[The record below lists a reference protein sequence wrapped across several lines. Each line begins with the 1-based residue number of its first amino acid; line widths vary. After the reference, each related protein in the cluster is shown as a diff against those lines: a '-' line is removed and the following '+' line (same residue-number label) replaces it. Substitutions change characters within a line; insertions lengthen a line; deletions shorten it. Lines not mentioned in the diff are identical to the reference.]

1 MKKQFAIALLLLV
14 GVISLNAQEEF
25 KPGGSG
31 IGVVFFN
38 YKYDLTQDVT
48 RTSSFNLE
56 RAYLG
61 YKYDFAKN
69 LSGRVIFDVSYD
81 NDAKAFTA
89 WAKNA
94 YMEWA
99 VLPELKLSFGM
110 IPLKHFD
117 LQDKFWG
124 YRYIM
129 KTFTDEY
136 GMGTTADLGL
146 SAELPLNDFI
156 AFNFYAV
163 NGEGF
168 KGIQDNYGVH
178 RYGANATIKP
188 AAGFIARLHYDVMA
202 NKYSSAELI
211 NGNLVVTTMDTSTIS
226 VLSAFLGYEQKDL
239 FRIGVE
245 YNFMNN
251 GASYRSPAEDFTS
264 GGISVFGT
272 YIFNPK
278 FEIFARYDNLTRDM
292 PLLPEA
298 DLLDPARWEN
308 QRGSLVMAGVQYK
321 PVKNV
326 NLALNYRTFLYEI
339 DIDGRPNTSGLY
351 VNLGLFF

>member
-1 MKKQFAIALLLLV
+1 MKKLFTIALLLACAL
-14 GVISLNAQEEF
+14 SLNAQDEF

-38 YKYDLTQDVT
+38 YRYDLTQDVN

-69 LSGRVIFDVSYD
+69 LSGRVIFDIAYD
-81 NDAKAFTA
+81 NTTKAFTA
-89 WAKNA
+89 YAKNA

-129 KTFTDEY
+129 KTYTDEY

-156 AFNFYAV
+156 AFNIYAV

-168 KGIQDNYGVH
+168 RGIQDNFGVH
-178 RYGANATIKP
+178 KYGANATIKP
-188 AAGFIARLHYDVMA
+188 AAGFIARLHYDMVT
-202 NKYSSAELI
+202 NKYQRIDTVNNSP
-211 NGNLVVTTMDTSTIS
+211 VVTILDSPTIS
-226 VLSAFLGYEQKDL
+226 VLSAFVGYEQKDL
-239 FRIGVE
+239 FRVGVE

-251 GASYRSPAEDFTS
+251 ATGYRAPAEDHTS

-278 FEIFARYDNLTRDM
+278 FEIFARYDYLNKEM
-292 PLLPEA
+292 PLPYGPPQQPIE
-298 DLLDPARWEN
+298 RWDYKK
-308 QRGSLVMAGVQYK
+308 GSLIMGGVQYK

-326 NLALNYRTFLYEI
+326 NLSLNYRTFIYEVEI
-339 DIDGRPNTSGLY
+339 DGQPNTSGLY
-351 VNLGLFF
+351 VNLGLFL

>member
-1 MKKQFAIALLLLV
+1 MKKQLAIALLLLV
-14 GVISLNAQEEF
+14 GAISLKAQNEF
-25 KPGGSG
+25 KPGGSS

-129 KTFTDEY
+129 KTFNDEY

-156 AFNFYAV
+156 SFNLYAV
-163 NGEGF
+163 NGEGY
-168 KGIQDNYGVH
+168 KGIQDNFGVH
-178 RYGANATIKP
+178 KYGANATIKP
-188 AAGFIARLHYDVMA
+188 ATGLIARLHYDVMA
-202 NKYSSAELI
+202 NKFRRNDIFTGLPTGAVL
-211 NGNLVVTTMDTSTIS
+211 DTSTIS

-239 FRIGVE
+239 FRVGVE

-251 GASYRSPAEDFTS
+251 ATNFRAPAEEYTS

-272 YIFNPK
+272 YIFNPQ
-278 FEIFARYDNLTRDM
+278 FEIFARYDNLNREIPLNIESSWTR
-292 PLLPEA
+292 
-298 DLLDPARWEN
+298 
-308 QRGSLVMAGVQYK
+308 QRGSLIMGGVQYK